1 MSQIIT
7 KKKRVEEKYRHKTA
21 FCTREGLF
29 EFKVMPFGLCN
40 APAVFQRLMDLVLS
54 GIQWEH
60 CLVYID
66 DIVIMGKTFERHLQN
81 LKLVLE
87 RLRRA
92 GLKLKP
98 SKCSLFQDKVVYL
111 GHVVTRDG
119 IHTDPEK
126 VNAVSKWPV
135 PTSGRDVQQFLGL
148 VGYYRNYI
156 QNFATIAKPL
166 YQLTERGREFDWSE
180 ECSISFQEL
189 RSRLV
194 AAPILAFP
202 DISKTFL
209 LDTDACETGIGAVLS
224 QEHDGLEPV

>member
-1 MSQIIT
+1 M
-7 KKKRVEEKYRHKTA
+7 
-21 FCTREGLF
+21 
-29 EFKVMPFGLCN
+29 
-40 APAVFQRLMDLVLS
+40 
-54 GIQWEH
+54 
-60 CLVYID
+60 
-66 DIVIMGKTFERHLQN
+66 
-81 LKLVLE
+81 
-87 RLRRA
+87 
-92 GLKLKP
+92 
-98 SKCSLFQDKVVYL
+98 YL

-135 PTSGRDVQQFLGL
+135 ATSGRDVQQFLGL

-166 YQLTERGREFDWSE
+166 HQLAERGREFDWSE

-194 AAPILAFP
+194 AAPTLAFP
-202 DISKTFL
+202 DFSKTFL

-224 QEHDGLEPV
+224 QEHDDGLERVVAYASRTLSKAERKYRITMGSYQTSL